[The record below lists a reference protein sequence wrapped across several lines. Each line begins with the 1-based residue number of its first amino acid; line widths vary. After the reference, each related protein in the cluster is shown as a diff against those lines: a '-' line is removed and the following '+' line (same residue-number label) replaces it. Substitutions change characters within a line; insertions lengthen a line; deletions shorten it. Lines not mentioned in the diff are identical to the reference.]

1 MASVPSILTDMNA
14 FFKDQ
19 SFAGVCNTITLP
31 KIAYKTTDFTAAG
44 IAGDVERS
52 LHRLE
57 KLECE
62 ITISDYN
69 DKVLGLLGQPES
81 EQEEFRIRGSL
92 DVNGEIKAVMVKLRG
107 LWKSMEL
114 NEFKPESEATMK
126 FSIAPDLYQFE
137 MDGNELFYIDKKNYE
152 LRINGEDRTK
162 KIREA
167 LAI

>member
-14 FFKDQ
+14 FFKDE
-19 SFAGVCNTITLP
+19 SYAGVCNTVTLP
-31 KIAYKTTDFTAAG
+31 KIAFKTTDFTAAG
-44 IAGDVERS
+44 IAGDVERN

-62 ITISDYN
+62 ITISDYRAS
-69 DKVLGLLGQPES
+69 VLELLGQPES
-81 EQEEFRIRGSL
+81 AQEEFRIRGSL

-126 FSIAPDLYQFE
+126 FSIAPDLYQYE
-137 MDGNELFYIDKKNYE
+137 LDGNELFYIDKKNYE